1 MTTAP
6 VLIAGAGP
14 VGVVSAILLAR
25 RGIRS
30 IVIERHAQPYGL
42 PRAVHIDDEVFRI
55 LQAVG
60 VADRFAEISR
70 PMPGLRLL
78 DASYRTMAEFPRSTE
93 PSAQGFPQANFF
105 DQPDLE
111 LILREA
117 MAQYPQIELRRS
129 VEVVDLDQGDRS
141 VRVLLRDLVDSSE
154 AWVETPAL
162 LGCDGANSTVRNAI
176 GATVENLGYEERW
189 CVVDVRCARQLPV
202 WPGMY
207 QVCDPARATTFGQI
221 GPDRYRWE
229 FHLAEGEEPA
239 TLLAPDMLRSLIAPV
254 LGSVPFEEL
263 DFMRTAQYTFR
274 AQVAD
279 TWQSGRVFLLGDA
292 AHLTPPFI
300 GQGLCAGLRDAANL
314 TWKLAW
320 VLGRAAPEDLL
331 STYQAERKPHA
342 TRFIRLAMLVGW
354 TMTGGQDRAA
364 AVRKGIL
371 AVGVRL
377 PGFTRAVL
385 NQAAPPVAG
394 GALASRPRA
403 RRSPV
408 GRPVPQ
414 PWVEHDGRRV
424 RLDEVLGSGFAV
436 VVSTPPTWR
445 IRYLAERLDARLVHV
460 ISVEEAQRSSGR
472 TVAVIDVT
480 GTFQRWLDSTGGEG
494 VVVRPD
500 RIVLEVLGAQGSV
513 DAEGLALVE
522 PRR

>member
-30 IVIERHAQPYGL
+30 IVVERHAQPYGL

-55 LQAVG
+55 LQDVG
-60 VADRFAEISR
+60 VADRFAEVSR

-93 PSAQGFPQANFF
+93 PSPQGFPQANFF

-117 MAQYPQIELRRS
+117 MAEYPQIELRRS
-129 VEVVDLDQGDRS
+129 VEVVDLEHGDNS
-141 VRVLLRDLVDSSE
+141 VRVLLRDRVDSSE

-162 LGCDGANSTVRNAI
+162 LGCDGANSTVRSAI

-189 CVVDVRCARQLPV
+189 CVIDARCSRQLPV

-229 FHLAEGEEPA
+229 FHLADGEELA
-239 TLLAPDMLRSLIAPV
+239 ALLAPDTLRRLIAPV
-254 LGSVPFEEL
+254 LGPVPFEEL
-263 DFMRTAQYTFR
+263 DFIRTAQYTFR

-279 TWQSGRVFLLGDA
+279 RWQLGRVFLLGDA

-300 GQGLCAGLRDAANL
+300 GQGLCAGLRDAVNL

-320 VLGRAAPEDLL
+320 VLGRAAPEELL
-331 STYQAERKPHA
+331 STYQAERQPHA
-342 TRFIRLAMLVGW
+342 TTLIRLAMLVGW

-385 NQAAPPVAG
+385 NQAAPPVTG
-394 GALASRPRA
+394 GPLASGPRP

-408 GRPVPQ
+408 GRLVPQ

-424 RLDEVLGSGFAV
+424 RLDEVLGAGFAV
-436 VVSTPPTWR
+436 AVSTPPSWP
-445 IRYLAERLDARLVHV
+445 IRYLAERLDARVVHV
-460 ISVEEAQRSSGR
+460 VSVGEAQRSSGR
-472 TVAVIDVT
+472 TETVVDAT
-480 GTFQRWLDSTGGEG
+480 GTFRRWLDSTGGEAI
-494 VVVRPD
+494 VVRPD
-500 RIVLEVLGAQGSV
+500 RIVLDVLSGKGSV
-513 DAEGLALVE
+513 DAERLDLVE